1 MAGGRCARTARF
13 CLLPGPPSLRSLIH
27 LLGGESLATRKV
39 SPERP
44 PVAAIGFVEGV
55 DRYYRLSPA
64 RFPLPGAVVTPGT
77 PRRLDSARKKLS
89 GEPAGEY
96 WIVSRATESWPQ
108 GSTGAARQP
117 SVRP

>member
-1 MAGGRCARTARF
+1 MVAHTQSPVHAIPACIPRIEPITCALLDCCQHRDVSVRGLAHPEMAEKRRETEF
-13 CLLPGPPSLRSLIH
+13 SDQ
-27 LLGGESLATRKV
+27 T
-39 SPERP
+39 
-44 PVAAIGFVEGV
+44 
-55 DRYYRLSPA
+55 
-64 RFPLPGAVVTPGT
+64 
-77 PRRLDSARKKLS
+77 RLDSARKKLS